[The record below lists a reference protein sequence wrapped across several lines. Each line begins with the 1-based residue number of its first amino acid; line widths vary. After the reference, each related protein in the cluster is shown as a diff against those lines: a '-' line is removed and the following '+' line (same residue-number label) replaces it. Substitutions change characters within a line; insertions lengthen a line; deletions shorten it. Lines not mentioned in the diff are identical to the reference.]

1 MAWIRHAIQWTPGA
15 EADLLDAAEQAFPE
29 VAIAIRA
36 AMKLYARKGEGD
48 ARDPM
53 TAGPWRGRSRLRPDG
68 IATEYRVIFKRF
80 PMQALIRVERVRLRS
95 VVYNDPPARSH

>member
-1 MAWIRHAIQWTPGA
+1 MAWQRHEIQWTPGA

-29 VAIAIRA
+29 VALAIRA
-36 AMKLYARKGEGD
+36 AILLYARTGLGD
-48 ARDPM
+48 VRDPM

-80 PMQALIRVERVRLRS
+80 PMRGLIRVERVRLRP
-95 VVYNDPPARSH
+95 VVYLDPPARSH